1 MSHRLKKIISYII
14 LYAFLL
20 FLTVICVLPFYS
32 MIISATHTGA
42 DLAKG
47 LVVLPG
53 KAFFGNYERLLRT
66 TDIWRWFFNSFFIAL
81 PSTMLSAYFGAL
93 TAYGFAKFRFK
104 GRGILYMV
112 VLSTMMI
119 PGQVTLIGLFQISK
133 MYGLLNTYVPLVAPA
148 IISGTSVFWMRS
160 AIESTID
167 DAYIEAA
174 RIDSYG
180 EFMIFNKI
188 IIPLVKPAIA
198 TISIIN
204 FIGVWNNYM
213 GPLIMLNSDRK
224 YPLALGIAIL
234 KGMES
239 QDLGVIYMGVA
250 ISIVPIMIVF
260 SLLSKHIIGGLTVGG
275 VKG

>member
-53 KAFFGNYERLLRT
+53 EAFFGNYERLLRT

-260 SLLSKHIIGGLTVGG
+260 SFLSKHIIGGLTVGG